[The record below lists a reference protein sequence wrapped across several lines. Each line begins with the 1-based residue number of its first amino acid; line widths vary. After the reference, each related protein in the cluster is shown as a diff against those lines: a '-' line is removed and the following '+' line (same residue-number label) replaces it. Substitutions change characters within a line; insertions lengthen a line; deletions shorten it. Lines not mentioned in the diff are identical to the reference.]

1 MLEISVS
8 GIWFTDFFDG
18 PPLHN
23 KYNCVGADFGQT
35 LKNIKCNTTEI
46 SLTRMGL
53 ADTKSE

>member
-8 GIWFTDFFDG
+8 GICFTDYSDG

-23 KYNCVGADFGQT
+23 ECNCVEADFGHT
-35 LKNIKCNTTEI
+35 LKNIKCNATEI
-46 SLTRMGL
+46 SLTTVGL